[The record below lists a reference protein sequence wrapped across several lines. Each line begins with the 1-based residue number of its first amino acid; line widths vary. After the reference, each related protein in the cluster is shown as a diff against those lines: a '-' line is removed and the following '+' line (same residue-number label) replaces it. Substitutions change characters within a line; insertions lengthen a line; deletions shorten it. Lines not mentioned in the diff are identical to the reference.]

1 MNIFILSRSLAPHV
15 HYRNQAKYHC
25 NKHVVKMI
33 NESTQMLV
41 TVLVQH
47 NFPALSKDLP
57 PALAQIPCR
66 VLSASMTK
74 HPCTQWV
81 FKDIKHFNYLCRLAL
96 ALCSEHQ
103 HRYPLSAEH
112 EYLPWLQE
120 LAVFLN
126 LHGIHS
132 ATELPTHFAVAVK
145 SEILRSTSTPHQ
157 DAVDIYRQYY
167 IDDKA
172 AFAAWKN
179 RTAPAWWPYS

>member
-1 MNIFILSRSLAPHV
+1 MNIFVLSRSMSPLV
-15 HYRNQAKYHC
+15 HHRNNAAYHC

-47 NFPALSKDLP
+47 NFPALSKTLP

-66 VLSASMTK
+66 PLGASMTK

-96 ALCSEHQ
+96 ALCAEHQ